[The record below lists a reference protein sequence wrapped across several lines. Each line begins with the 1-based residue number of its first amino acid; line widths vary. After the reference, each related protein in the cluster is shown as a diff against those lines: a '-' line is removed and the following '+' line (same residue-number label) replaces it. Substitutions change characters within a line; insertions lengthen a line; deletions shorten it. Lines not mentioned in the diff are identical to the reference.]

1 MDELTPMNFFSPPE
15 WSIQMGLW
23 GRNLVIASAIFFAIA
38 LIASALGKKN
48 QAIEKAG
55 RFAFLGGALG
65 IFGVF
70 GILATLFV
78 ENRFEYEYVWGHA
91 DTTNAVP
98 YRIAGI
104 WSGQEGS
111 FLLWGV
117 SAAIF
122 GLVVARFSGKYR
134 RWFTLIYSAFLGAI
148 CGILAYES
156 PFNLILVNGKAVV
169 PPEGVGLAPSLQN
182 YWVIIHPPTI
192 FLGFGS
198 LTVVFALS
206 LAAMMMRDYDDWLAI
221 VRPWSLI
228 SLTLVGLGLCM
239 GGFWAYE
246 TLGWGGFWMW
256 DPVENVS
263 FVPWCLMAAFV
274 HGVLVQSVRKR
285 WRFTNLLLGGLPFLA
300 FMYGTF
306 LTRSGV
312 LADASVHSF
321 AEMDRSALQI
331 LLGLTIGL
339 VTVFVG
345 TWIWRLVQDRKTA
358 DTPDDAKGW
367 NRESFYRTSVMLLI
381 GLGLATLIGMSVP
394 LLMAIQGKE
403 PKVVEEQLYHFVVP
417 WMFIPLM
424 FIMAVAPFVSW
435 RGLSTDQLWK
445 RFYTIMCVTVAVTG
459 ITMLGL
465 VATPFAKIVDLTN
478 RVTFPGGIEIRGL
491 AWIMFL
497 VSTCILA
504 IVGNVWRILELRKA
518 QKLSWGPFVSH
529 MGLCVLLAGLI
540 ISRGFEKHGQ
550 TVVMEDHPGQTVNYA
565 VKYKG
570 MTSNLRD
577 RNNKVRF
584 EIYDVHGGT
593 APLFTMEPGYYN
605 AIGQDGQENPMV
617 WPAIK
622 HFAFHDFYFTLHPP
636 QKEASNPLSFKKG
649 ETKNIGGITFTFL
662 GMERK
667 GEAGVAGTRFGARF
681 KVEGASKPMEVL
693 PEIEIGL
700 GGPPIQHDANL
711 DDTLR
716 VTLSSIDAATGGAT
730 IQLNL
735 QVLMYP
741 IEIYHKPFTILVWAG
756 TAIMAIGGF
765 MSAWYRRNRKQSLY
779 QTSDI
784 LESVE
789 TVNEPLDLSSKIE
802 EKIK

>member
-1 MDELTPMNFFSPPE
+1 MDELTPMNFFSPPQ
-15 WSIQMGLW
+15 WSVQMGDW
-23 GRNLVIASAIFFAIA
+23 GRNLVIASAVFFAIA
-38 LIASALGKKN
+38 LAASALGKKN
-48 QAIEKAG
+48 QILEKG
-55 RFAFLGGALG
+55 GQIAFLVGALG
-65 IFGVF
+65 IFSVF

-91 DTTNAVP
+91 DSSNAIP

-122 GLVVARFSGKYR
+122 GLLVARVAGKYR
-134 RWFTLIYSAFLGAI
+134 RWFTVVYSAFLGSI

-156 PFNLILVNGKAVV
+156 PFNLILVNGKPVV

-182 YWVIIHPPTI
+182 YWVTIHPPTI

-206 LAAMMMRDYDDWLAI
+206 LAALFMRDYDDWLPI
-221 VRPWSLI
+221 VRPWSII
-228 SLTLVGLGLCM
+228 SLTLVGVGLCM

-263 FVPWCLMAAFV
+263 FVPWCLMAAFA
-274 HGVLVQSVRKR
+274 HGALVQSVRKR
-285 WRFTNLLLGGLPFLA
+285 WRFTNLLLGGLPFLS

-331 LLGLTIGL
+331 LLSVSVSLA
-339 VTVFVG
+339 VVFLG
-345 TWIWRLVQDRKTA
+345 TWIWRLIQDRKTSN
-358 DTPDDAKGW
+358 TPDEAKGW

-394 LLMAIQGKE
+394 LIMAIQGKD
-403 PKVVEEQLYHFVVP
+403 PKVVEEQQYHFVVP
-417 WMFIPLM
+417 WLFVPLM
-424 FIMAVAPFVSW
+424 FVLAVAPFVSW
-435 RGLSTDQLWK
+435 RGMSTDQLWK
-445 RFYTIMCVTVAVTG
+445 RFYTILCVTIAVTG
-459 ITMLGL
+459 VMMLAL
-465 VATPFAKIVDLTN
+465 VATPFAKIVDLSN
-478 RVTFPGGIEIRGL
+478 KVTFPGGLEIKGL
-491 AWIMFL
+491 GWIMFL
-497 VSTCILA
+497 VSVCILA
-504 IVGNVWRILELRKA
+504 IVGNVWRMLELRKA
-518 QKLSWGPFVSH
+518 QKMSWGPFVSH
-529 MGLCVLLAGLI
+529 MGICVLLAGLI

-550 TVVMEDHPGQTVNYA
+550 TVVMEDHPGQTMSYA
-565 VKYKG
+565 IKYKG

-577 RNNKVRF
+577 RNNKVLF
-584 EIYDVHGGT
+584 EVYDVHGGT
-593 APLFTMEPGYYN
+593 KPLFTVDPGYYN
-605 AIGQDGQENPMV
+605 AAGQNGEDNPMV

-622 HFAFHDFYFTLHPP
+622 RFAFHDFYFTLHPP
-636 QKEASNPLSFKKG
+636 QKEASDPLSFEKG
-649 ETKNIGGITFTFL
+649 EKKNIGGISFTYL

-667 GEAGVAGTRFGARF
+667 GEAGIAGTRFGARF
-681 KVEGASKPMEVL
+681 KVEGAGKPLEVL
-693 PEIEIGL
+693 PEIEVGL
-700 GGPPIQHDANL
+700 GGPPIQHDAPL

-716 VTLSSIDAATGGAT
+716 VSLASVDAATGGAT

-741 IEIYHKPFTILVWAG
+741 VELYHKPLTALVWLG
-756 TAIMAIGGF
+756 TGIMAVGGF
-765 MSAWYRRNRKQSLY
+765 MSAFYRRNRKVKSSQS
-779 QTSDI
+779 SDNQ
-784 LESVE
+784 E
-789 TVNEPLDLSSKIE
+789 TAEVVTEPLELDSGTE
-802 EKIK
+802 EKTK